1 MQSRSTKGNGVPALF
16 LIGERGSIM
25 RAYTQEER
33 IRGMME
39 RPIPKKKI
47 GIVHLEMIRE
57 RRTLYGMERFSNPRE
72 AAEMV
77 RPLFERADREL
88 LLVLSLDNKLAPMA
102 LEIAAVGVLNSCC
115 VDIRSI
121 FKHAIV
127 NNGAYV
133 ICFHNH
139 PSGDCS
145 PSGEDRRITQRIA
158 ESGRLL
164 GIPLVDHIIIGA
176 GGEYQSLAEL
186 GVIQRFEAA

>member
-1 MQSRSTKGNGVPALF
+1 
-16 LIGERGSIM
+16 M

-47 GIVHLEMIRE
+47 GIVHLEMIKE

-186 GVIQRFEAA
+186 GMVQRFEAV

>member
-1 MQSRSTKGNGVPALF
+1 MQSRSTKWDGVPALF
-16 LIGERGSIM
+16 LIGERGIIM

-47 GIVHLEMIRE
+47 GIVHLEMIKE

-102 LEIAAVGVLNSCC
+102 LEIAAVGGLNSCC

-186 GVIQRFEAA
+186 GMVQRFEAV

>member
-1 MQSRSTKGNGVPALF
+1 MQSRSTKWDGVPALF
-16 LIGERGSIM
+16 LIGERGIIM

-47 GIVHLEMIRE
+47 GIVHLEMIKE

-102 LEIAAVGVLNSCC
+102 LEIAAVGGLNSCC

-164 GIPLVDHIIIGA
+164 GIPPVDHIIIGA

-186 GVIQRFEAA
+186 GMVQRFEAV

>member
-1 MQSRSTKGNGVPALF
+1 
-16 LIGERGSIM
+16 M

-102 LEIAAVGVLNSCC
+102 LEIAAVGGLNSCC

>member
-1 MQSRSTKGNGVPALF
+1 MQSRSTKWDGVPALF
-16 LIGERGSIM
+16 LIGERGIIM

-47 GIVHLEMIRE
+47 GIVHLEMIKG
-57 RRTLYGMERFSNPRE
+57 RRTLYGMDRYSNPRE

-102 LEIAAVGVLNSCC
+102 LEIAAVGGLNSCC

-186 GVIQRFEAA
+186 GMVQRFEAV

>member
-1 MQSRSTKGNGVPALF
+1 MQSRSTKWDGVPALF
-16 LIGERGSIM
+16 LIGERGIIM

-47 GIVHLEMIRE
+47 GIVHLEMIKE

-102 LEIAAVGVLNSCC
+102 LEIAAVGGLNSCC

>member
-1 MQSRSTKGNGVPALF
+1 
-16 LIGERGSIM
+16 M

-102 LEIAAVGVLNSCC
+102 LEIAAVGGLNSCC

-133 ICFHNH
+133 ICFHNP

-186 GVIQRFEAA
+186 GMVQRFEAV

>member
-1 MQSRSTKGNGVPALF
+1 
-16 LIGERGSIM
+16 M

-102 LEIAAVGVLNSCC
+102 LEIAAVGGLNSCC
-115 VDIRSI
+115 VD
-121 FKHAIV
+121 V

-186 GVIQRFEAA
+186 GMVQRFEAV

>member
-1 MQSRSTKGNGVPALF
+1 MQSRSTKWDGVPALF
-16 LIGERGSIM
+16 LIGERGIIM
-25 RAYTQEER
+25 RAYTQGER

-47 GIVHLEMIRE
+47 GIVHLEMIKE

-102 LEIAAVGVLNSCC
+102 LEIAAVGGLNSCC

-133 ICFHNH
+133 ICFHNP

-186 GVIQRFEAA
+186 GMVQRFEAV